1 VLRSLSVKN
10 YALINEVE
18 VEFDQGLNILT
29 GETGAGKSII
39 VGALGTILGERVD
52 MTMLR
57 NGASKAIIEG
67 RFSISGNGAL
77 KKILLDN
84 DLTAD
89 DEIILRREILEN
101 GRSRAFINDT
111 PVQAA
116 LLQTVSD
123 LLIDFHGQHDHQSLL
138 KVQNHLGFLDDF
150 GDFKKELAVV
160 AESYQML
167 QSQYSE
173 LTELEKK
180 QTAFREKRDQYHFQ
194 INEINKVNPSAAE
207 EDNLVYEERI
217 VQNSERLFKLT
228 GELYELL
235 YEGENSVYDLMGRV
249 DAGLNELA
257 TIDAKFSAFIKDFSG
272 AKVAI
277 EDLSN
282 YLQRYQSSIAFNP
295 QRLEEIQIRMSDLS
309 GLKKKYGLS
318 IEEILKQR
326 DKFAAELDNLGN
338 LDSQI
343 ESLKEK
349 IQKEQAVFSGFC
361 LNLSQKRKQTAEELE
376 SLIPEILG
384 FLGMSNTRFKVVLKY
399 QDDPEGWV
407 RLQGKT
413 YYATASG
420 MDVAEFVIAANKGE
434 DVRPLAKVA
443 SGGEISRIMLA
454 LKSAVASKD
463 RIPVLVFDEIDIG
476 VSGRVAQSVGR
487 KLKELSQFH
496 QIICITHLP
505 QIASMGDQHFL
516 VEKVERSARTET
528 SIRKLNEDER
538 TEAIAKLLAGERI
551 SEAHLKSA
559 RELLEDAAAN

>member
-1 VLRSLSVKN
+1 MLRSLSVKN